1 MPAPSTDF
9 DFFIGEWKVSHRR
22 LKHRL
27 AGCEDWETFTGATSV
42 QKILGGFGNIDDNL
56 VDLPGD
62 PYRAVSLRSFDAAA
76 GTWSIW
82 WLDGRHPHRL
92 DTPVV
97 GRFEKGTGTFLAADH
112 LNGRPIRVRFLWT
125 RTDTDAP
132 RWEQAFSAD
141 GSETWETNWY
151 MDFERAV

>member
-9 DFFIGEWKVSHRR
+9 DFFIGEWKVNHRR
-22 LKHRL
+22 LKNRL
-27 AGCEDWETFTGATSV
+27 AGCQDWETFTGETSV
-42 QKILGGFGNIDDNL
+42 RKILGGFGNIDDNL

-62 PYRAVSLRSFDAAA
+62 HYRAVSLRSFDAAA

-92 DTPVV
+92 DTPVI
-97 GRFEKGTGTFLAADH
+97 GRFEKGTGTFLAVDH

-125 RTDTDAP
+125 RTDTNAP

-141 GSETWETNWY
+141 GGETWETNWY

>member
-9 DFFIGEWKVSHRR
+9 DFFIGEWKVNHRR
-22 LKHRL
+22 LKNRL
-27 AGCEDWETFTGATSV
+27 AGCQDWETFTGETSV
-42 QKILGGFGNIDDNL
+42 RKILGGFGNIDDNL
-56 VDLPGD
+56 IDLPGD

-92 DTPVV
+92 DTPVI
-97 GRFEKGTGTFLAADH
+97 GRFEKGTGTFLAVDH

-125 RTDTDAP
+125 RTDTNAP

-141 GSETWETNWY
+141 GGETWETNWY